1 MSSTQMHAGPIEGSG
16 VTVNESSV
24 DRHQLE
30 SAVQAADLRVLLM
43 VMVHLSGDL
52 GWLDPP
58 HCPRRD
64 VNLVADPAAGLP
76 PEVQGRI
83 RHAAVEMLATGA
95 RAVIHDPGDA
105 LMQRMMSVCL
115 GESVPLEYARLTRE
129 EMALVPRRLR
139 WPESVPRPSGSDE
152 HVLIVGAGVS
162 GIALGA
168 SLIELGVPFTIVEKA
183 GDIGGAWFVNRYPGC
198 GVDTP
203 NHAYSFS
210 FGPRFLW
217 PRYFSRREE
226 VLAYLRQV
234 IDAAGLRKHIRFS
247 TQLMGATWNEEARQW
262 VAQLRG
268 ADGDSIVRSRFLVSA
283 IGQLSDPQLP
293 RIDGAGSFEGVSF
306 HSANWPEGLK
316 VEGQRVAVI
325 GTGATVMQLVPEIA
339 DSVRSLTIYQRSPQ
353 WARPIP
359 GYREPIGQQA
369 QWLLAHVPYYA
380 EWFRFTMFW
389 RYGDGL
395 LKTLKK
401 DPDWPH
407 PQRAVNAVNDRHR
420 RELTD
425 FIRAELEGRPD
436 LLSKCIPDYPPYGKR
451 ILLDNDWYRTLK
463 KPRVELVVDPIRRI
477 VGAGIETADGR
488 LREADVIVY
497 AARLGLVGRRGRSL
511 SEVWAAGD
519 LRAYL
524 GLTVPGFPNF
534 FCMVGPGTSSGHG
547 GSITFIAEAQT
558 RYITSCLVRMA
569 EQGVSAIDLRPEVLD
584 DYQRRF
590 DAEHETLI
598 WSHPGMSTYY
608 RNRHG
613 RVFTVL
619 PWRLAD
625 YWRFAHDANLGDYRC
640 SGQAADSA

>member
-1 MSSTQMHAGPIEGSG
+1 
-16 VTVNESSV
+16 VTKTRF
-24 DRHQLE
+24 DRQQLE
-30 SAVQAADLRVLLM
+30 SAVGAADLRVLLM
-43 VMVHLSGDL
+43 VLVHVSGDL
-52 GWLDPP
+52 GWLEPP
-58 HCPRRD
+58 FCPRRD
-64 VNLVADPAAGLP
+64 VNLVADPAAGLA
-76 PEVQGRI
+76 PEVQQRI
-83 RHAAVEMLATGA
+83 RAAAVQALSTGA
-95 RAVIHDPGDA
+95 PPAIHDPGDA

-115 GESVPLEYARLTRE
+115 GESVPPEYARLTRE
-129 EMALVPRRLR
+129 EMALVPRRLD
-139 WPESVPRPSGSDE
+139 WPANVARLPGSDD

-168 SLIELGVPFTIVEKA
+168 SLIELGVPFTIVDKA
-183 GDIGGAWFVNRYPGC
+183 DDIGGAWFVNRYPGC

-234 IDAAGLRKHIRFS
+234 VEALGLRRHIRLS
-247 TQLMGATWNEEARQW
+247 TQLMGATWDEEAQQW
-262 VAQLRG
+262 VARLRG
-268 ADGDSIVRSRFLVSA
+268 PEGDSELRSRVLVSA

-293 RIDGAGSFEGVSF
+293 RIEGAGTFAGESF

-316 VEGQRVAVI
+316 VEGKRVAVI
-325 GTGATVMQLVPEIA
+325 GTGATVMQLAPEIA
-339 DSVRSLTIYQRSPQ
+339 DSVRSLAIYQRSPQ

-359 GYREPIGQQA
+359 GYRDPIGPEA

-425 FIRAELEGRPD
+425 FIHAELEGRPD
-436 LLSKCIPDYPPYGKR
+436 LLAKCVPDYPPYGKR
-451 ILLDNDWYRTLK
+451 ILLDNDWYRMLR
-463 KPRVELVVDPIRRI
+463 KPGVELVTEPIRRI
-477 VGAGIETADGR
+477 RGAGIETADGM

-497 AARLGLVGRRGRSL
+497 ATGFKLTEMAARLGIIGRGGRSL
-511 SEVWAAGD
+511 RQAWGDDD

-547 GSITFIAEAQT
+547 GSITFIAEAQA
-558 RYITSCLVRMA
+558 RYITSCLVRMG
-569 EQGVSAIDLRPEVLD
+569 EQGVSAIDVRPEVLD

-619 PWRLAD
+619 PWRLVD
-625 YWRFAHDANLGDYRC
+625 YWQAAHDADL
-640 SGQAADSA
+640 ADFHCTPSAPFSA